1 MNDCQNGLSKVFQ
14 CCIALLTLLLHVT
27 ASGAKTP
34 VVFHTCIEDWGE
46 CFGHLQPGIESL
58 TVLQK
63 ANIIPVSF
71 YRRKKERTSRGAEG
85 RDTHI
90 YTCIYP
96 HTSHRERRQTDRLR
110 EKEKERGQRDR
121 DTERKADWERER
133 GTEKKDIFSSL
144 YRHTC
149 HEYLFYLLTEITHFL
164 INVPCLNTS

>member
-1 MNDCQNGLSKVFQ
+1 MNDCQKGLSKVFQ
-14 CCIALLTLLLHVT
+14 CCIALLTLLVHVT

-63 ANIIPVSF
+63 ASIIPVSF

-90 YTCIYP
+90 YTYIHP
-96 HTSHRERRQTDRLR
+96 HTLLPHREKDRQTDWERKRKKGGR
-110 EKEKERGQRDR
+110 ETETQRERQTEKERDGQRR
-121 DTERKADWERER
+121 R
-133 GTEKKDIFSSL
+133 IFS
-144 YRHTC
+144 
-149 HEYLFYLLTEITHFL
+149 LLCTDTLLMSICF
-164 INVPCLNTS
+164 IY